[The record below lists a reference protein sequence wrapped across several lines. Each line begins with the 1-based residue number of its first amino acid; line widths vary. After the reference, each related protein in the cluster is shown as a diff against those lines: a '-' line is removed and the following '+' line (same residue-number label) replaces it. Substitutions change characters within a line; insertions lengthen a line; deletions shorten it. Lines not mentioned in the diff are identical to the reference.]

1 MSTIAQQ
8 FGMQEALA
16 QLGVKAINE
25 GTSTGNEWF
34 SNGELIESYSTK
46 EYGVNADANFSS
58 GRLQIKA
65 ANKQVFLFNTKGEY
79 TLISKM

>member
-34 SNGELIESYSTK
+34 SNGELIESYSPVD
-46 EYGVNADANFSS
+46 G
-58 GRLQIKA
+58 Q
-65 ANKQVFLFNTKGEY
+65 
-79 TLISKM
+79 LIGK